1 MIDIKNISKDIHI
14 EKNSTHILNNIS
26 LSVKDGEILAIV
38 GKSGCGKSTLLSI
51 MSGLDVPTSGKV
63 FIKNKDIYQLN
74 EREREIF
81 RNENIGVI
89 FQNYHLIPELTC
101 EENIRMPLVFSKKK
115 IEDNR
120 VQMLLKVFGLSSKIR
135 LFPKQ
140 LSGGEQQRTA
150 IARALVNQPH
160 ILFADE
166 PTGALD
172 KKTGDAIVKYL
183 IDCSHKLKM
192 TVVLVTHD
200 MEIANQCDRVIHMED
215 GKILT

>member
-166 PTGALD
+166 PTGNLD
-172 KKTGDAIVKYL
+172 QKTGDMVASLLFDMNKKSATTLVI
-183 IDCSHKLKM
+183 
-192 TVVLVTHD
+192 VTH
-200 MEIANQCDRVIHMED
+200 EPNLAARCDRIINLNKGGLD
-215 GKILT
+215 